1 MPICRQPFPI
11 ARGRSRRMLL
21 SLHCSRGRSRDLDS
35 SFFPPPPP
43 PFNASNARQRERIG
57 KGLEIFVTF
66 VIIANAKRETFFPSS
81 SFFFFVAT
89 RRSQLVGAQRERGLI
104 FAVRKFVSWT
114 KGESGGG
121 ATHVSDDERSRLD
134 NFSNYLPRERHA
146 KESKRR
152 TRDTHARNCRLL

>member
-1 MPICRQPFPI
+1 
-11 ARGRSRRMLL
+11 MLL

-35 SFFPPPPP
+35 SFFSPPPP

-104 FAVRKFVSWT
+104 FAVRKFVSRT
-114 KGESGGG
+114 KGEREG